1 MSAPMSTSLSHRGS
15 NGVPG
20 SRRSLRFFS
29 LTLAAM
35 VVFLAV
41 WVGSASAAGFAF
53 AKPSKLET
61 EGGPKAEAIQ
71 DVNGDGIPDL
81 VIANWRENT
90 VSVSIGRGDGTF
102 RAPVG
107 YNVARPTGVAVADL
121 NGDGIPDLAV
131 SSESE
136 SLEILIGVGEGH
148 FKPRATYQTGGLY
161 AQGLAVGDFEN
172 DGRVDVAVINSGSAN
187 VTIMSNNGTG
197 EFNLTSTISINGNPT
212 SIAAADFNGDG
223 ILDLAIV
230 DDQNGLVDV
239 AYGDVSGGFLA
250 PVGSPV
256 GQYAE
261 KIAVGDFNG
270 DGNPDVA
277 VSDYGADDVAVL
289 LNLGGNESFAAPT
302 FYAVGHLPTGIAV
315 GDLNGDGNADIAVTN
330 QGDRVLSVLEGD
342 GDGAFGAQVAVP
354 TPVSPS
360 NVAIGD
366 LTGSGENDM
375 VVLNESGNA
384 AYTYLA
390 GTASTLTVQTGS
402 PSYTVEE
409 EVSATAT
416 LAGAGS
422 PSGTLTFSLFGPGD
436 EACERYPVYTKEV
449 AAAGPGTYEAT
460 SYGIYEGGAYHWVV
474 EYSGNATNSPVA
486 NSCADPEAELVVLK
500 GAPIITSEAS
510 GSVGLGDHIS
520 DVATLSGGS
529 AYPQGTITFNV
540 YGPDDAT
547 CSSAPAFTYEEEAYG
562 DGAYYSSE
570 FTPAEPGTYRFV
582 AEYSG
587 DRSNEPDANGCTDPQ
602 ASVLVTN
609 AAPSIFTESSGNI
622 DLGESTSDTA
632 YLIDGSSPTGTI
644 TFRLYGP
651 GAMNCGERLV
661 FTSAP
666 VTVSGEGEYSSESF
680 TPTESGYYFWVAEYS
695 GDPLNEPVSE
705 LCGEAEETFWVAKA
719 PTTIELTAG
728 PNPAASGGTVTL
740 TAKVE
745 GADPTGTVVFIDG
758 RAPIGEATVES
769 DGTAT
774 LRIATLGKGAH
785 ALSAKYMGDV
795 DNGGSASA
803 PIGLVIEPIAEG
815 GGGETVKPVR
825 PDPVSPSTPPKV
837 SAYYWVKAP
846 PATDP
851 ASGYRYTF
859 RFNDGLSGSTFYCR
873 LGSAPWKPCPTPKVV
888 RHVKTGA
895 HSFSV
900 KSVTKTGVKSKT
912 KVLRFITAG
921 LRQAVDM

>member
-1 MSAPMSTSLSHRGS
+1 VCTLAEGRDAEGGGAVGFHRGFA
-15 NGVPG
+15 NRGAAVDEDDRAG
-20 SRRSLRFFS
+20 RVGAFDLRGQRHRP
-29 LTLAAM
+29 AARGRIRACRE
-35 VVFLAV
+35 FDRGGGL
-41 WVGSASAAGFAF
+41 GDPERLFGFA
-53 AKPSKLET
+53 
-61 EGGPKAEAIQ
+61 AEL
-71 DVNGDGIPDL
+71 GDGF
-81 VIANWRENT
+81 VQ
-90 VSVSIGRGDGTF
+90 G
-102 RAPVG
+102 
-107 YNVARPTGVAVADL
+107 
-121 NGDGIPDLAV
+121 
-131 SSESE
+131 
-136 SLEILIGVGEGH
+136 
-148 FKPRATYQTGGLY
+148 RATYQTGGLY

-197 EFNLTSTISINGNPT
+197 EFNLTSTIGINGNPT

-302 FYAVGHLPTGIAV
+302 FYPVGHLPTGIAV

-330 QGDRVLSVLEGD
+330 QGDRVLSILEGD

-360 NVAIGD
+360 SVAIGD

-409 EVSATAT
+409 EVSATTT

-449 AAAGPGTYEAT
+449 AASGPGTYEAT
-460 SYGIYEGGAYHWVV
+460 SYGIYEDGAYHWVV

-570 FTPAEPGTYRFV
+570 FTPTEPGTYRFV
-582 AEYSG
+582 GEYSG

-602 ASVLVTN
+602 ASVLVNN
-609 AAPSIFTESSGNI
+609 AAPSIFTESSGDI
-622 DLGESTSDTA
+622 GLGESTSDTA
-632 YLIDGSSPTGTI
+632 HLIDGSSPTGTI

-695 GDPLNEPVSE
+695 GDRLEVAFADPDQDLQGFAFAGH
-705 LCGEAEETFWVAKA
+705 GEVRDAVAVEVGDRDTGRTRDVVAHGRAE
-719 PTTIELTAG
+719 G
-728 PNPAASGGTVTL
+728 PVTL
-740 TAKVE
+740 ADRDRHGVFPPVGDHEVGDAVPVDVLDRLGFGTAFGFE
-745 GADPTGTVVFIDG
+745 LARFAEGDRGSGRGADPDRQEDDHGSE
-758 RAPIGEATVES
+758 RQGEEAQ
-769 DGTAT
+769 GTAT
-774 LRIATLGKGAH
+774 AGHSVGSPVGQGGARWGAH
-785 ALSAKYMGDV
+785 RVLPSGRFLR
-795 DNGGSASA
+795 GHGRC
-803 PIGLVIEPIAEG
+803 
-815 GGGETVKPVR
+815 R
-825 PDPVSPSTPPKV
+825 P
-837 SAYYWVKAP
+837 
-846 PATDP
+846 
-851 ASGYRYTF
+851 
-859 RFNDGLSGSTFYCR
+859 
-873 LGSAPWKPCPTPKVV
+873 
-888 RHVKTGA
+888 
-895 HSFSV
+895 
-900 KSVTKTGVKSKT
+900 
-912 KVLRFITAG
+912 LRP
-921 LRQAVDM
+921 MS